1 MKNGKAACREY
12 TSFLTSRKPFDAQ
25 CACAGPEVNAAVSAG
40 VLHVVRSARG
50 ALSTAY
56 GPGSTEQFIQPSVAN
71 SNSSINNFPVGIYR
85 KWMHLYK
92 ILS

>member
-12 TSFLTSRKPFDAQ
+12 TSFSTSRKPFDAPVLGLRSMQ
-25 CACAGPEVNAAVSAG
+25 PCQRACYITCSPFCT
-40 VLHVVRSARG
+40 G

-71 SNSSINNFPVGIYR
+71 SNSSISNFPVGIYR